1 MSKRIAPSPDAQHSD
16 DGLSSGGY
24 HTKKSVSCIEQQET
38 GFNWLFSKDQSNDL
52 ISSSPV
58 RSLGSRHC
66 KKEQAGGS

>member
-38 GFNWLFSKDQSNDL
+38 GINSLFRKTKAM
-52 ISSSPV
+52 I
-58 RSLGSRHC
+58 
-66 KKEQAGGS
+66 